1 MCVLSC
7 LSSGHSPNAITIT
20 TGSRCHPE
28 LLLVRSPWE
37 KGLILSPRRRE
48 RPAWA
53 RAARVPEGSEPA
65 GVAGS
70 LGRCV
75 GKGSAGCL
83 FWTQSVQPLL
93 QPWPCTLASCSPHSS
108 SGPRQA
114 AGCCGDKSRTGT
126 PLPLSSLICLTQEN
140 CH

>member
-75 GKGSAGCL
+75 GKGSARVFVLDAVPGRA
-83 FWTQSVQPLL
+83 
-93 QPWPCTLASCSPHSS
+93 PWPPARRTAAL
-108 SGPRQA
+108 GLGELQA
-114 AGCCGDKSRTGT
+114 AAEISHALARHSHS
-126 PLPLSSLICLTQEN
+126 PL
-140 CH
+140 